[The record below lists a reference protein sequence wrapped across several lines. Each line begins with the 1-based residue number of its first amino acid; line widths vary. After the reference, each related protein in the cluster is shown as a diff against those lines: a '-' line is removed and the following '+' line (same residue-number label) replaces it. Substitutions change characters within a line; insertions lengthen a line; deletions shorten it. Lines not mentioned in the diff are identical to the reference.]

1 MASEQELSTSFI
13 PALYKP
19 AALLPIARHKKSL
32 LYLVERYP
40 VTIVVGQT
48 GSGKTTQL
56 PQYLDQAGWCE
67 NGKTIAVTQ
76 VGMDTLMITIGQRL
90 TLSQPRRV
98 AATTVA
104 TRVAEEMRCKLG
116 EEVGYSIRFED
127 LTSPATKIKFLTD
140 GMLLREALVDPLL
153 SRYSVI
159 MVDEAHERSLSTDVL
174 LGTLKKIRK
183 KRPELRIIVSSAT
196 LQAED
201 FLRFFAGDEYN
212 AGADPADL
220 GGSVGRIISL
230 EGRMYPVDMLFLESP
245 AEDYI
250 ERAVK
255 TIFDI
260 HTQEAEGDVLLFLTG
275 REEIDTAIQLISER
289 ATTLHPKASSLLP
302 LPLYAGLTTEQQMYV
317 FEPTPENTRKI
328 IVSTNIAEASVTID
342 GIVYVIDSGFAKLR
356 AYNPSTGIETLTA
369 VPISK
374 ASATQRAGRAGRTKP
389 GKCFRLY
396 TQQAFEQMADAT
408 IPEIQRS
415 NLAPVIMQLKALG
428 IDNIVRFDFL
438 TPPPAEL
445 VIRAFE
451 LLSSLGAVDD
461 YAKLTKPLG
470 IRMAEIALDPMMA
483 KVLLAAPSF
492 NCLSEILTIA
502 AMVNLQGTVWVQHVG
517 DKRSAES
524 NRRKFAVEEGD
535 HLTYLNVYQA
545 FVTKGKKES
554 KWCRDNLLNYR
565 ALVRAVSIRGQLKR
579 YLERFGIQVDETL
592 SSHKGALD
600 LSNQP
605 EQIRRCLTTGYF
617 AHAAKMQ
624 PDGTFKTVSGGL
636 TLHAHPS
643 SLMFNRKADWVI
655 FHEIMQTGEKTYI
668 RDVTKIEKSYL
679 LDFNGQVNVHS
690 LLLYTVPTIA
700 APKTVKLFKN
710 RDDLDF
716 STASELH
723 PTQTIE
729 VPQPQPGA
737 DVFELPLNRAHWN
750 ATTSVT
756 LFFEDNWS
764 DGEEDVTKVGYVG
777 FKGQFMKLTREPVN
791 FLYEAAANP
800 QDHVSIPG
808 VSGIG
813 GKIMPGQ

>member
-1 MASEQELSTSFI
+1 MASELELSSGFI

-19 AALLPIARHKKSL
+19 ATLLPIARHKQSL
-32 LYLVERYP
+32 LYLVETYQ

-67 NGKTIAVTQ
+67 NGKSIAVT
-76 VGMDTLMITIGQRL
+76 
-90 TLSQPRRV
+90 QPRRV

-104 TRVAEEMRCKLG
+104 TRVAEEMRCKIG

-127 LTSPATKIKFLTD
+127 VTSAATRIKFLTD

-174 LGTLKKIRK
+174 LGILKKIMK

-201 FLRFFAGDEYN
+201 FLSFFAGDEYKPD
-212 AGADPADL
+212 ADPADI
-220 GGSVGRIISL
+220 GGGIGRIISL
-230 EGRMYPVDMLFLESP
+230 EGRMYPVDTLYLENP
-245 AEDYI
+245 AEDYV

-255 TIFDI
+255 TVFDI

-275 REEIDTAIQLISER
+275 REEIDRAIQLISER
-289 ATTLHPKASSLLP
+289 AAYLNPKAPSLLT
-302 LPLYAGLTTEQQMYV
+302 LPLYAGLTTDQQMYV
-317 FEPTPENTRKI
+317 FEPAPENTRKV

-342 GIVYVIDSGFAKLR
+342 GIVYVIDCGFAKLR

-396 TQQAFEQMADAT
+396 TQQTYEQLPEAT

-415 NLAPVIMQLKALG
+415 NLAPIVMQLKALG

-438 TPPPAEL
+438 TSPPAEL

-451 LLSSLGAVDD
+451 LLYSLGAVDD
-461 YAKLTKPLG
+461 YAKLTKPMG
-470 IRMAEIALDPMMA
+470 MRMAELAVDPMMA

-492 NCLSEILTIA
+492 KCLSEILTIA
-502 AMVNLQGTVWVQHVG
+502 AMVSLQGTVWVQHEG
-517 DKRSAES
+517 DKKTAETH
-524 NRRKFAVEEGD
+524 RRKFAVEEGD

-545 FVTKGKKES
+545 FVTKGKKDS
-554 KWCRDNLLNYR
+554 KWCRDHLLNFR
-565 ALVRAVSIRGQLKR
+565 ALLRAVSIRGQLKR
-579 YLERFGIQVDETL
+579 YLERFGIQVDESL
-592 SSHKGALD
+592 STRHSAGT
-600 LSNQP
+600 STSP
-605 EQIRRCLTTGYF
+605 EQIQRCLTTGYF

-655 FHEIMQTGEKTYI
+655 FHEIMQTGNKTYI

-679 LDFNGQVNVHS
+679 LE
-690 LLLYTVPTIA
+690 Y
-700 APKTVKLFKN
+700 APEYYRIK
-710 RDDLDF
+710 
-716 STASELH
+716 
-723 PTQTIE
+723 
-729 VPQPQPGA
+729 
-737 DVFELPLNRAHWN
+737 
-750 ATTSVT
+750 
-756 LFFEDNWS
+756 
-764 DGEEDVTKVGYVG
+764 
-777 FKGQFMKLTREPVN
+777 
-791 FLYEAAANP
+791 
-800 QDHVSIPG
+800 
-808 VSGIG
+808 
-813 GKIMPGQ
+813 